1 MSLDGA
7 NAGPTIL
14 VVDDDVDTLRI
25 LTHMLSNAGYNVVQ
39 AGGGEEALRK
49 VKQRRPDIILTDLA
63 MPGVTGVEVIH
74 EVKGNPA
81 TNDIPCIAVT
91 AHIWDSMAR
100 VADSIGCD
108 GFVFKPFN
116 NRELIKELR
125 KHLKEQSAVA

>member
-1 MSLDGA
+1 MSVDEA
-7 NAGPTIL
+7 TAAATIL
-14 VVDDDVDTLRI
+14 VVDDDADTLRI
-25 LTHMLSNAGYNVVQ
+25 LTHMLRNSGYNVIQ
-39 AGGGEEALRK
+39 AGSGEEALRK
-49 VKQRRPDIILTDLA
+49 LKQNRPDVILTDLA

-81 TNDIPCIAVT
+81 TSDIPCVAVT

-125 KHLKEQSAVA
+125 KHAKAESAVA